1 MQISFAFSKW
11 CHYQSFHLKKK
22 KKKKTYA
29 GIYMNFI
36 NMSECLCDNNIKI
49 ILRTEILQLYKL
61 ICMSPQII
69 SSILR
74 KTD

>member
-1 MQISFAFSKW
+1 MQITYAFSKW

-22 KKKKTYA
+22 KTYA

-36 NMSECLCDNNIKI
+36 SMSQCLCDDNIKI
-49 ILRTEILQLYKL
+49 ILRTEISFIKL
-61 ICMSPQII
+61 VCMSPRII
-69 SSILR
+69 SNVLR